1 MKSQK
6 TRVGSQMQTVSLYSI
21 HGFLHRVIKRGGEA

>member
-6 TRVGSQMQTVSLYSI
+6 TRVGSQMPLPPLPV
-21 HGFLHRVIKRGGEA
+21 